1 MIEVKKFE
9 ASWCGPCR
17 ALKPIFEKVSTQFGG
32 DVKFSYIDV
41 DDQFETASQY
51 SVRSV
56 PTVVIEKDGKE
67 VQRFS
72 GVQSEMAY
80 INAIKQWKQVG

>member
-9 ASWCGPCR
+9 ASWCGPCK
-17 ALKPIFEKVSTQFGG
+17 ALKPIFENVASKYN
-32 DVKFSYIDV
+32 DVTFSYIDV
-41 DDQFETASQY
+41 DEQFEVASKY
-51 SVRSV
+51 GIRSV

-72 GVQSEMAY
+72 GVQSELAY
-80 INAIKQWKQVG
+80 MNAINDWKN

>member
-17 ALKPIFEKVSTQFGG
+17 ALKPVFENVSNRFGNG
-32 DVKFSYIDV
+32 VTFSFIDV
-41 DDQFETASQY
+41 DEQFETASKY
-51 SVRSV
+51 AVRSV
-56 PTVVIEKDGKE
+56 PTVVIEKDGQE
-67 VQRFS
+67 VRRFI

-80 INAIKQWKQVG
+80 VNAINELKVG

>member
-1 MIEVKKFE
+1 MVEVKKFE

-17 ALKPIFEKVSTQFGG
+17 ALKPVFENVAKKFN
-32 DVKFSYIDV
+32 DVNFSYIDV
-41 DDQFETASQY
+41 DQNYELASKY
-51 SVRSV
+51 AVRSV

-67 VQRFS
+67 VQRFA

-80 INAIKQWKQVG
+80 VNAINEWK